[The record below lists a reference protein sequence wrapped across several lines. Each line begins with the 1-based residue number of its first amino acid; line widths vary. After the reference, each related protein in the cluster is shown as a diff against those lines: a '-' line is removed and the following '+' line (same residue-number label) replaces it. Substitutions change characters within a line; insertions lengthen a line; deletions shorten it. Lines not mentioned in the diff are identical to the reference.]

1 MMLEYPSLV
10 GILHETLAS
19 NFDVGTVTVMFSGQ
33 DGWKLGLTSESD
45 PVVSRSVPQ
54 VAGGVTTG
62 ADQTMFSDPTAEIY
76 SGSNNNSM

>member
-1 MMLEYPSLV
+1 
-10 GILHETLAS
+10 
-19 NFDVGTVTVMFSGQ
+19 MFSGQ